1 MLQRSYANTW
11 CVDPE
16 SGEVFQLGNKD
27 SDGNP
32 ECE

>member
-1 MLQRSYANTW
+1 MLQRSYTNTW

-16 SGEVFQLGNKD
+16 SGEVFQRGNKD